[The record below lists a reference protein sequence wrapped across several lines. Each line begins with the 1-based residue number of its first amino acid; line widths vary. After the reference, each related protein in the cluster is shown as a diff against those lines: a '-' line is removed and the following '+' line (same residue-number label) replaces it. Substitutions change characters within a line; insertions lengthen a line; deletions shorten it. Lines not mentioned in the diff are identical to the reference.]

1 MEDGTYSTCDTLSC
15 VECLRARRVLCVVV
29 GQCVRCTYNCSLA
42 GVVGVVPLQAMAPG
56 SGSGGALT

>member
-42 GVVGVVPLQAMAPG
+42 GVVGVPLDG